1 MVKEN
6 VSEKVRI
13 KNIDEKR
20 NFVIEEIIQNDLMN
34 KMCTKSL

>member
-20 NFVIEEIIQNDLMN
+20 NFVIEEIIQNDFMN

>member
-20 NFVIEEIIQNDLMN
+20 NFVIEEIIQNDLMK

>member
-6 VSEKVRI
+6 VSEKARI